1 MLLCPP
7 WPSHAPRRPRVQLSR
22 AARACSA
29 AAAPPTQL
37 RLVLETER
45 LLIVDKPPG
54 MAFHA
59 DAGGDGVMQA
69 ARSAQ
74 ASGAFDYSGRLFG
87 VHRLD
92 RGTSGMLLL
101 AKDAE
106 TAGLLGYCL
115 RAGTIAKF
123 YVGLSSRRPSKKMG
137 TVSGDMARSRRGA
150 WKLLRS
156 DERPAVTN
164 FVSSGVPGADGRPLR
179 AFVLRPRTGRTHQL
193 RVALKALGSPVLGD
207 ALYAD
212 SAEAALEERMYL
224 HAAALRVPPLA
235 PGEPAVEVAL
245 CPDIGA
251 HFAAAP
257 FQAWFAAR
265 FPPGLGAD
273 AWCADSPLLAAP
285 PPAALHWGGEEDDS
299 FDEYA

>member
-1 MLLCPP
+1 MLQCPP
-7 WPSHAPRRPRVQLSR
+7 WPSHTPPRQKVLSR
-22 AARACSA
+22 AARACST
-29 AAAPPTQL
+29 AAAPL
-37 RLVLETER
+37 RLVHETER
-45 LLIVDKPPG
+45 LLVVNKPPG
-54 MAFHA
+54 LAFHA

-74 ASGAFDYSGRLFG
+74 ASGALHYSGRLFG

-92 RGTSGMLLL
+92 RGTSGLLIL

-106 TAGLLGYCL
+106 SAGLLGHCL
-115 RAGTIAKF
+115 RAGAIAKF
-123 YVGLSSRRPSKKMG
+123 YVGLSARRPSKKMG

-156 DERPAVTN
+156 SERPAVTQ

-179 AFVLRPRTGRTHQL
+179 AFALRPRTGRTHQL

-224 HAAALRVPPLA
+224 HACGLRVPPLA
-235 PGEPAVEVAL
+235 PGEQAVEVAL

-265 FPPGLGAD
+265 FPPGAGAD

-299 FDEYA
+299 LDEYA